1 MAISVIPP
9 IPTEWWL
16 RPDSN
21 AARVGEHNAV
31 VWNRVY
37 FNPPAARRSAVGVDT
52 GPPNALDAP
61 NPTSS
66 SITTNTFGAP
76 AGGRSLAIGGYDVS
90 GSAASYVVNPTGR
103 TCDNGNTTREPL
115 TTGLSDVGRT
125 VDRRNVAVG
134 AARGRLRRL

>member
-1 MAISVIPP
+1 MIPP
-9 IPTEWWL
+9 IPTAWWF

-37 FNPPAARRSAVGVDT
+37 FNPAAASRSAVGVAI

-66 SITTNTFGAP
+66 SNTTNTFGAP
-76 AGGRSLAIGGYDVS
+76 TGGRSRVIGGYDVS

-103 TCDNGNTTREPL
+103 TSDNGNTTREPL
-115 TTGLSDVGRT
+115 TTGLSDMVG
-125 VDRRNVAVG
+125 
-134 AARGRLRRL
+134 L

>member
-1 MAISVIPP
+1 MPP

-66 SITTNTFGAP
+66 SSTTNTFGAP
-76 AGGRSLAIGGYDVS
+76 AGGRNRAIGGYDVS
-90 GSAASYVVNPTGR
+90 GSCASYVEPAVQH
-103 TCDNGNTTREPL
+103 REEL
-115 TTGLSDVGRT
+115 DL
-125 VDRRNVAVG
+125 G
-134 AARGRLRRL
+134 AIAEP